1 MNNNFLVPLIADGLI
16 FVIVLIGIYTLIRY
30 IPKKQR
36 YATYC
41 CVLMAGLTSLLIA
54 KLAGAIYQP
63 SEVRPFVELG
73 VSPQAAYIDN
83 PGFPSD
89 HVLFAAAITFAV
101 LFAAKQRKLGLLL
114 AGLTVL
120 MGIGRV
126 LALVHT
132 PTDILGGILFAAIG
146 ALWYFQLPRFKTAK
160 AHK

>member
-1 MNNNFLVPLIADGLI
+1 MPLIADGLI
-16 FVIVLIGIYTLIRY
+16 VLIVLIGVYALIRY
-30 IPKKQR
+30 VPKKQR

-54 KLAGAIYQP
+54 KLAGAVYQP
-63 SEVRPFVELG
+63 SAVRPFVELG
-73 VSPQAAYIDN
+73 VSPQAAYMNN

-89 HVLFAAAITFAV
+89 HTLLAAAITFAV

-114 AGLTVL
+114 AGLTIL

-126 LALVHT
+126 VALVHT

-146 ALWYFQLPRFKTAK
+146 ALWYFQLPQYKTTK
-160 AHK
+160 LRK